1 MEWWEGVEPFG
12 MLVRRS
18 GAFRDAGAAERSGVG
33 EAHGVERSR
42 TSIPKGGADSH
53 HGRDGPNPG
62 GLDKLI
68 RIWPERGETAQI
80 FSSDRFGQF
89 RSVSEPYVYVKDLE
103 RIFNRLLLGLAA
115 KPQYLYLKF
124 FSVFGDLNTSDR
136 VGVLSYS
143 IVFCRALCF

>member
-1 MEWWEGVEPFG
+1 MIAEYIDLGCLAKRRPDPNEFG
-12 MLVRRS
+12 QIRRVLAHLWS
-18 GAFRDAGAAERSGVG
+18 GGK
-33 EAHGVERSR
+33 ERSR

>member
-1 MEWWEGVEPFG
+1 MSLARSGGIWPIYGVVG
-12 MLVRRS
+12 RS

-42 TSIPKGGADSH
+42 TSIPKGGAERTSIPKGGAYSH

-115 KPQYLYLKF
+115 KPQYLYLIF
-124 FSVFGDLNTSDR
+124 FQRFWRSEYF
-136 VGVLSYS
+136 
-143 IVFCRALCF
+143 